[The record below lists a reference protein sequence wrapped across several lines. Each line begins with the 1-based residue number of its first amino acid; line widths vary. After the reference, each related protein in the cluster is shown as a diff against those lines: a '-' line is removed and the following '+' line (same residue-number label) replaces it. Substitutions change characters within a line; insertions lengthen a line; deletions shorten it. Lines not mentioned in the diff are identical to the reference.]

1 MTPYADQEVSTE
13 DWPAQFADSIENVVG
28 TVRDKTTGPL
38 LTIAR
43 GVVYGT
49 FAAVL
54 GLAALI
60 VAVIALVRFVDNYLP
75 DAVFG
80 EDHMWATYLL
90 LGAIFTI
97 GGAVL
102 WRQRRP
108 REQSFPAER

>member
-1 MTPYADQEVSTE
+1 MAPYADQEVATD

-43 GVVYGT
+43 GLVYGT

-54 GLAALI
+54 GLTALI
-60 VAVIALVRFVDNYLP
+60 VAVVALVRFVDAYLP
-75 DAVFG
+75 DAVVG

-97 GGAVL
+97 AGAVL
-102 WRQRRP
+102 WRLRRS
-108 REQSFPAER
+108 REQSLPAER